1 MARVSLLCTVVGV
14 RHAIAT
20 CRAAGA
26 VCAEAWVAGER
37 AAAPVAEA
45 VERTFDLDD
54 LQVTALLDLL

>member
-1 MARVSLLCTVVGV
+1 MARASLLCTVAGV
-14 RHAIAT
+14 RQATAT

-45 VERTFDLDD
+45 VDRTFDLDD
-54 LQVTALLDLL
+54 LQVMAMVDL